1 MPRNP
6 LHKLTGVKYTAV
18 DFGHHSLKAVHCKV
32 RGDNVKVL
40 KSGVET
46 VPQGVIHNGQID
58 DLPTV
63 SNKLEDLF
71 QDAGIKPGI
80 IIFSPAAGQEF
91 VRRVQVPAMPY
102 EELEEA
108 LHWEVQEYL
117 NLPPE
122 RVASDFLILE
132 EDNENFEI
140 LLALMPLHILDDYKE
155 VFERIGYRARVA
167 NMQEL
172 GMVSLLNYQE
182 KLDESSAIINI
193 GANKTRILIAN
204 KDEFYLSR
212 SVDIAGSSYTRIFK
226 DEENS
231 WEEADEAKKRSEF
244 TPGIAEE
251 EEGETDFEMV
261 VSGFADENNHQT
273 RMKDLTD
280 ELLVEI
286 NRSMEYYRER
296 NPNQDL
302 KKLYLTGGGS
312 RLYGLKDYIGEQL
325 GLEVENI
332 DPYDSFKVKN
342 HTSPGEEGRMA
353 VASGLVASEVIH
365 NEN

>member
-6 LHKLTGVKYTAV
+6 LKKLTGVKYTAV
-18 DFGHHSLKAVHCKV
+18 DFGHHSLKAVHCKA
-32 RGDNVKVL
+32 RGDSIKVL
-40 KSGVET
+40 KTGFET
-46 VPQGVIHNGQID
+46 IPHGVIHNGQID
-58 DLPTV
+58 DLSEV
-63 SNKLEDLF
+63 SSKLEDLF
-71 QDAGIKPGI
+71 QEASISPGFVL
-80 IIFSPAAGQEF
+80 FSPAVGQEF
-91 VRRVQVPAMPY
+91 VRRIQVPAMPHD
-102 EELEEA
+102 ELEEA
-108 LHWEVQEYL
+108 LRWEVQEYL

-132 EDNENFEI
+132 EDEENIEI

-172 GMVSLLNYQE
+172 ALISLLNYQD

-212 SVDIAGSSYTRIFK
+212 SIDIAGSSYTKIFK
-226 DEENS
+226 DEDNS
-231 WEEADEAKKRSEF
+231 WEEADEIKKRTDF
-244 TPGIAEE
+244 TPEE
-251 EEGETDFEMV
+251 VESEEETDFEMV
-261 VSGFADENNHQT
+261 VSGFEEDNNLQS
-273 RMKDLTD
+273 RMKKLTD

-296 NPNQDL
+296 NPNQEL

-312 RLYGLKDYIGEQL
+312 RLYGLKDYIAEDL
-325 GLEVENI
+325 GLEIVSIE
-332 DPYDSFKVKN
+332 PYAGFKTKN
-342 HTSPGEEGRMA
+342 GGSPGEVGRMT
-353 VASGLVASEVIH
+353 VASGLVASEVIF

>member
-18 DFGHHSLKAVHCKV
+18 DFGHHSIKAVHCKA
-32 RGDNVKVL
+32 RGDSVKVL
-40 KSGVET
+40 KSGIET
-46 VPQGVIHNGQID
+46 IPQGVIHNGQID
-58 DLPTV
+58 DLSLV
-63 SNKLEDLF
+63 SSKLEDLF
-71 QDAGIKPGI
+71 QEAGIKPGLI
-80 IIFSPAAGQEF
+80 VFSPAAGQEF

-132 EDNENFEI
+132 EDEENFEI
-140 LLALMPLHILDDYKE
+140 LLALMPLHILDDYTE

-172 GMVSLLNYQE
+172 GLVSLLNYQE

-193 GANKTRILIAN
+193 GADKTRILIAS

-212 SVDIAGSSYTRIFK
+212 SVDIAGNSYTKIFK
-226 DEENS
+226 EEENS

-244 TPGIAEE
+244 TPEKVE

-261 VSGFADENNHQT
+261 VSGFAEDNNHQS
-273 RMKDLTD
+273 RMKKLTD

-296 NPNQDL
+296 NPNKDL
-302 KKLYLTGGGS
+302 NNLYLTGGGS
-312 RLYGLKDYIGEQL
+312 RLYGLKDYIGRQL
-325 GLEVENI
+325 GLEIINI
-332 DPYDSFKVKN
+332 APYDSFKVKN
-342 HTSPGEEGRMA
+342 NTSPGEEGRMA

-365 NEN
+365 NED

>member
-6 LHKLTGVKYTAV
+6 LKKLTGVKYTAV
-18 DFGHHSLKAVHCKV
+18 DFGHHSLKAVHCKA
-32 RGDNVKVL
+32 RGENVKVL
-40 KSGVET
+40 KSGLET
-46 VPQGVIHNGQID
+46 IPHDAIHNGQID
-58 DLPTV
+58 DLVTV

-71 QDAGIKPGI
+71 QEAGIKPGL

-91 VRRVQVPAMPY
+91 VRRVQIPAMPY

-132 EDNENFEI
+132 EDAENFEI
-140 LLALMPLHILDDYKE
+140 LLALMPLHILDDYRE

-172 GMVSLLNYQE
+172 ALISLLNYQN

-212 SVDIAGSSYTRIFK
+212 SVDIAGNSYTRIFK

-231 WEEADEAKKRSEF
+231 WEEADETKKRSEF
-244 TPGIAEE
+244 TPEKAGN
-251 EEGETDFEMV
+251 EGETDFEMV
-261 VSGFADENNHQT
+261 VSGFAEDNNQQS
-273 RMKDLTD
+273 RMKKLTD
-280 ELLVEI
+280 DLLVEI

-312 RLYGLKDYIGEQL
+312 RLYGLRDYLAADL
-325 GLEVENI
+325 GLDIVSI
-332 DPYDSFKVKN
+332 DPYDSLKVKN
-342 HTSPGEEGRMA
+342 NSSPGEESRMA
-353 VASGLVASEVIH
+353 VASGLVASEVIF

>member
-1 MPRNP
+1 LPRNP
-6 LHKLTGVKYTAV
+6 LKKLTGVKYTAV
-18 DFGHHSLKAVHCKV
+18 DFGHHSLKAVHCKA
-32 RGDNVKVL
+32 RGDSVKVL
-40 KSGVET
+40 KSGLET
-46 VPQGVIHNGQID
+46 LPHGAIHNGQID
-58 DLPTV
+58 DISVV

-71 QDAGIKPGI
+71 QEAGIKPGL
-80 IIFSPAAGQEF
+80 IIFTPAAGQEF
-91 VRRVQVPAMPY
+91 VRRVQVPSMPY

-108 LHWEVQEYL
+108 LRWEVQEYL

-132 EDNENFEI
+132 EDEENIEI

-172 GMVSLLNYQE
+172 ALISLLNYQD

-212 SVDIAGSSYTRIFK
+212 SIDIAGSSYTRIFK
-226 DEENS
+226 DEDNS
-231 WEEADEAKKRSEF
+231 WEEADEMKKRSDF
-244 TPGIAEE
+244 TPDEAESE
-251 EEGETDFEMV
+251 EETDFEMV
-261 VSGFADENNHQT
+261 VSGFAEENNHQS
-273 RMKDLTD
+273 RMKKLTD

-296 NPNQDL
+296 NPNQDI

-312 RLYGLKDYIGEQL
+312 SLYGLKDYIAADL
-325 GLEVENI
+325 GLDII
-332 DPYDSFKVKN
+332 DIAPYDNFKIKN
-342 HTSPGEEGRMA
+342 ETSPGEERRMA
-353 VASGLVASEVIH
+353 VASGLVASEVIF

>member
-1 MPRNP
+1 LPRNP
-6 LHKLTGVKYTAV
+6 LKKLTGVKYTAV
-18 DFGHHSLKAVHCKV
+18 DFGHHSLKAVHCKA
-32 RGDNVKVL
+32 RGDSVKVL
-40 KSGVET
+40 KSGLAT
-46 VPQGVIHNGQID
+46 IPHGAIHNGQID
-58 DLPTV
+58 DISVV

-71 QDAGIKPGI
+71 NEAGIKPGL

-102 EELEEA
+102 NELEEA

-132 EDNENFEI
+132 EDEENFEV
-140 LLALMPLHILDDYKE
+140 LLALMPQHILDDYRE

-172 GMVSLLNYQE
+172 GLISLLNYQGN
-182 KLDESSAIINI
+182 LDDSSAVINI
-193 GANKTRILIAN
+193 GANKTRILIASS
-204 KDEFYLSR
+204 DEFYLSR
-212 SVDIAGSSYTRIFK
+212 SVDIAGNSYTRIFK
-226 DEENS
+226 DEEMS

-244 TPGIAEE
+244 SPDKVEDEE
-251 EEGETDFEMV
+251 ETNFEMV
-261 VSGFADENNHQT
+261 VSGFAEENNHQT
-273 RMKDLTD
+273 RMKKLTD

-296 NPNQDL
+296 NPNKDL
-302 KKLYLTGGGS
+302 EKLYITGGGS
-312 RLYGLKDYIGEQL
+312 RLYGLKDYIAENL
-325 GLEVENI
+325 GLETVNI
-332 DPYDSFKVKN
+332 NPYDRFNVKN
-342 HTSPGEEGRMA
+342 STSPGEEGRMA